1 MEPGEAFGK
10 VLRAKRK
17 ALSLSQEQLALEA
30 GIERVYVSWLENGH
44 KQPTF
49 QTMLKLARAL
59 GCSAS
64 ELVAAAEELLAAD

>member
-10 VLRAKRK
+10 VLRAKRN
-17 ALSLSQEQLALEA
+17 ALSLSQEQLAFEA

-64 ELVAAAEELLAAD
+64 ELVAEAEELLAAD

>member
-1 MEPGEAFGK
+1 MEPGDAFGK
-10 VLRAKRK
+10 ALRAKRK

-49 QTMLKLARAL
+49 QTILKLARAM

-64 ELVAAAEELLAAD
+64 ELVAAAEELLTAD

>member
-1 MEPGEAFGK
+1 VEPGEAFGK
-10 VLRAKRK
+10 ALRAKRK
-17 ALSLSQEQLALEA
+17 ALSLSQEQLAFEA

-64 ELVAAAEELLAAD
+64 ELVASAEELLAAD

>member
-17 ALSLSQEQLALEA
+17 ALSLSQEQLAFEA

-59 GCSAS
+59 GCLAS
-64 ELVAAAEELLAAD
+64 ELVAEAEELLAAD